1 MIFGR
6 CEQDFKQDLSV
17 TKRLQSKRK
26 DQLAYWADV
35 FSERHPKF
43 YLYSAVSVMFLG
55 YASFLLVPYLV
66 IEGVTAL
73 SREIPNAVTIEQW
86 AVVGSRSVIVLFFL
100 FLSGQ
105 IFRLHFPQV
114 SGLKL
119 SKEQVPGLYGVITK
133 VRGDIPQ
140 PAINSVVLTDQY
152 ELRIVEAPCFGFP
165 FLTTTTLAIGMPM
178 LQTLS
183 EGEFRCELMK
193 RLGQY
198 SRGRFQPCH
207 WLFRSRRLWRR
218 YLDALNAHKRLG
230 DTPLRWFF
238 SVYSPLFEMLTLPA
252 ARMDELAGDD
262 AALEWLNDK
271 DYFVALKNSSIT
283 EIFLKA
289 DYWRKVRQAAVKNP
303 KATLKPFQKLEHISG
318 YLGSQDLRRK
328 CLCNAV
334 VAKQNLSKAIPVFSA
349 RMKNIGQS
357 KLGDAP
363 VAAERTA
370 AVTCLGVARKE
381 LVSSMDKHW
390 HSSTCAQWR
399 ADYRKR
405 CADLSMVKKLSR
417 KSYQQ
422 PLGPREVLLYARL
435 AKRLRGDP
443 LRSSIEKLFKRNLEA
458 LLPSAPLWNAFH
470 RKVKSIQGDDI

>member
-1 MIFGR
+1 MIFSSR
-6 CEQDFKQDLSV
+6 EQDFKQDLSV
-17 TKRLQSKRK
+17 TKRPQSKRK
-26 DQLAYWADV
+26 DQLAYWANV

-43 YLYSAVSVMFLG
+43 YLYSAVSIMFLG

-66 IEGVTAL
+66 IEGVTVL

-86 AVVGSRSVIVLFFL
+86 TIVGGRSAIVLFFL

-105 IFRLHFPQV
+105 ILRLHFPQV

-119 SKEQVPGLYGVITK
+119 SKELVPDLYRVIAE

-152 ELRIVEAPCFGFP
+152 ELRIEEAPCFGFP
-165 FLTTTTLAIGMPM
+165 FVTTITLAIGMPM

-183 EGEFRCELMK
+183 EDEFRCELIK

-218 YLDALNAHKRLG
+218 YLDALNEHKRLG

-271 DYFVALKNSSIT
+271 DYFVALKSSSIA
-283 EIFLKA
+283 EIFLKT
-289 DYWRKVRQAAVKNP
+289 DYWRKVYQAAAKNP
-303 KATLKPFQKLEHISG
+303 KATLKPFEKLEHISG
-318 YLGSQDLRRK
+318 YFGSHNLRRK
-328 CLCNAV
+328 WLCNSV
-334 VAKQNLSKAIPVFSA
+334 VAKQNLSKATPVFSA

-363 VAAERTA
+363 VSTEKTA
-370 AVTCLGVARKE
+370 AMTCLGAARKE

-390 HSSTCAQWR
+390 HSTTCARWK
-399 ADYRKR
+399 ADYLKR
-405 CADLSMVKKLSR
+405 CADLKVAKKLSR

-422 PLGPREVLLYARL
+422 PLGPKEMLLYARL

-443 LRSSIEKLFKRNLEA
+443 LRTSIEKLFKRNLET
-458 LLPSAPLWNAFH
+458 LLPSMPLWNAFH

>member
-1 MIFGR
+1 MIFNR
-6 CEQDFKQDLSV
+6 REQGFKQDLSV

-26 DQLAYWADV
+26 DQLVCWANV
-35 FSERHPKF
+35 FSERQPKF
-43 YLYSAVSVMFLG
+43 YLYSAVSIMSLG
-55 YASFLLVPYLV
+55 YASFLLAPYLV
-66 IEGVTAL
+66 IEGATVL
-73 SREIPNAVTIEQW
+73 FREIPNAVTSEQW
-86 AVVGSRSVIVLFFL
+86 AIVGGRSVIVLFFL

-119 SKEQVPGLYGVITK
+119 SKERVPGLYGVIAN
-133 VRGDIPQ
+133 VRGDIPH

-152 ELRIVEAPCFGFP
+152 ELRIEEAPCFGFP

-183 EGEFRCELMK
+183 EDEFRCELIK

-218 YLDALNAHKRLG
+218 YLDALNGHKRLG
-230 DTPLRWFF
+230 DAPLRWFF

-252 ARMDELAGDD
+252 ARMDELAGED

-271 DYFVALKNSSIT
+271 DYFVALKSSSIA
-283 EIFLKA
+283 EVFLKA
-289 DYWRKVRQAAVKNP
+289 DYWKRVHQVAVKNP
-303 KATLKPFQKLEHISG
+303 KATLKPFEKLEHISG
-318 YLGSQDLRRK
+318 YFGSQDLRRK
-328 CLCNAV
+328 WLCSAV
-334 VAKQNLSKAIPVFSA
+334 IAKQNLFKAIPVFSA
-349 RMKNIGQS
+349 RRENIGQS

-363 VAAERTA
+363 VAAEKTA
-370 AVTCLGVARKE
+370 AMACLGTARKE
-381 LVSSMDKHW
+381 LVSNLDKHW
-390 HSSTCAQWR
+390 YSSTCAQWR

-405 CADLSMVKKLSR
+405 CADLDMVKKLSR

-422 PLGPREVLLYARL
+422 TLGPKEMLLYARL
-435 AKRLRGDP
+435 AKQLRGDP
-443 LRSSIEKLFKRNLEA
+443 LHTSIEKLCKRNLET
-458 LLPSAPLWNAFH
+458 LLPSAPLWNSFH

>member
-1 MIFGR
+1 MIFSSR
-6 CEQDFKQDLSV
+6 EQDFKQGLSV

-26 DQLAYWADV
+26 DQLAYWANV

-43 YLYSAVSVMFLG
+43 YLYSAVSIMFLG

-66 IEGVTAL
+66 IEGATAL
-73 SREIPNAVTIEQW
+73 FREIPNAVTIEQW
-86 AVVGSRSVIVLFFL
+86 TIVGGRSAMVLFFL
-100 FLSGQ
+100 LLSGQ
-105 IFRLHFPQV
+105 IFRLRFPQV
-114 SGLKL
+114 PGLKL
-119 SKEQVPGLYGVITK
+119 SKERVPDLYRVITG

-152 ELRIVEAPCFGFP
+152 ELRIEEVPCFGFP

-183 EGEFRCELMK
+183 EEEFRCELMK

-218 YLDALNAHKRLG
+218 YLNAFNEHKRLG
-230 DTPLRWFF
+230 GTPLRWFF

-271 DYFVALKNSSIT
+271 DYFVALKSSSIA

-289 DYWRKVRQAAVKNP
+289 DYWRKVHQAAVKNP
-303 KATLKPFQKLEHISG
+303 KATLKPFEKLEHISG
-318 YLGSQDLRRK
+318 YLGSQNFRRK
-328 CLCNAV
+328 WLCNAV
-334 VAKQNLSKAIPVFSA
+334 VAKQNLSKAMPVFSA
-349 RMKNIGQS
+349 RRENLGQS

-363 VAAERTA
+363 VAAEKTA
-370 AVTCLGVARKE
+370 AMACLGAARKE
-381 LVSSMDKHW
+381 LVSNLDKHW
-390 HSSTCAQWR
+390 CSTTCAQWR

-405 CADLSMVKKLSR
+405 CADLKVVKKLSK

-422 PLGPREVLLYARL
+422 LLGPKEMLIYARL

-443 LRSSIEKLFKRNLEA
+443 LRTSIKKLCKRNFDT

-470 RKVKSIQGDDI
+470 RKVKSIQGDEI